1 MGSRTKIVV
10 LHMKEII
17 YTAIF
22 AALAV
27 VLIVLL
33 VIMFR
38 PDEKTDQADTGNR
51 YTPGIYTSALTLN
64 NTNLEVEVSV
74 DESRINSIRFSN
86 LDETV
91 TTMFPLIQPA
101 IEDIA
106 EQIYETQSLDDI
118 TLPDDTPY
126 TSQIILDA
134 IREAVEKGVRRQ
146 RAERTVPR
154 HDSKERGIRAFP
166 GGVAPRHRA
175 VGAKRDAAATRHQHV
190 AAGLLRA
197 VL

>member
-1 MGSRTKIVV
+1 MSSRTKIVV

-22 AALAV
+22 AALG
-27 VLIVLL
+27 ILL
-33 VIMFR
+33 VILLFIMFR
-38 PDEKTDQADTGNR
+38 PEKDTAGADTGKQ
-51 YTPGIYTSALTLN
+51 YTQGIYTSSLTLN

-106 EQIYETQSLDDI
+106 EQVYETQSLDDVS
-118 TLPDDTPY
+118 LSEDAPY

-134 IREAVEKGVRRQ
+134 IKEAVEKAAVR
-146 RAERTVPR
+146 
-154 HDSKERGIRAFP
+154 
-166 GGVAPRHRA
+166 
-175 VGAKRDAAATRHQHV
+175 
-190 AAGLLRA
+190 
-197 VL
+197 

>member
-1 MGSRTKIVV
+1 MSSRTKIVV

-22 AALAV
+22 AALGIL
-27 VLIVLL
+27 LIILL

-38 PDEKTDQADTGNR
+38 PDKDTGSADTGKR
-51 YTPGIYTSALTLN
+51 YTQGIYTSSLTLN

-106 EQIYETQSLDDI
+106 EQVYDTQSLDDVS
-118 TLPDDTPY
+118 LSEDAPY

-134 IREAVEKGVRRQ
+134 IKEAVEK
-146 RAERTVPR
+146 A
-154 HDSKERGIRAFP
+154 
-166 GGVAPRHRA
+166 A
-175 VGAKRDAAATRHQHV
+175 VQ
-190 AAGLLRA
+190 
-197 VL
+197 